1 MSSTTTDPGP
11 SEARWNA
18 LVVIAVGLLFAV
30 VLLRTA
36 WISDDALI
44 TLRTVRNL
52 LDGDGLRWNVVERVQ
67 TFSHP
72 LWMGLLAAASFVT
85 REFYLTALL
94 VGSATTLGALWV
106 MVRSAAS
113 SVAAALALC
122 ACIASSAF
130 VDYATSGLENP
141 LTHLALAALVWLHTP
156 RGRDRDPATWHR
168 LLGLAAGLAML
179 NRLDALLL
187 FAPAL
192 GLAVWR
198 ARSVQAL
205 RDLGLGFMPLA
216 LWESFALI
224 YYGFP
229 FPNTAYAKLGA
240 GIPRLELLTQ
250 GLLYLRE
257 SFVYDPLTLSS
268 VVLAA
273 FVSLSRSTRAL
284 LLPAAGGALLYLAYV
299 VWIGGDFM
307 SGRFLTAPFFLC
319 VSALAACAS
328 GPSRWRDPRAL
339 AALACIVVLGSL
351 TRAPRLLSGADFSR
365 QTRLDRISDERS
377 VYFERFGWWS
387 AKRAGNLD
395 LCAGME
401 PFQGPVSVRGSVGHR
416 GFCEPREHFILDRN
430 ALGDALLSR
439 LPARPGSPLAWQP
452 GHFTRGLPAGYRES
466 IESADNRLEDEEL
479 RGFYEELLEATRG
492 ESLFAPRRLAAIWAL
507 NSGRYT
513 EVLSHERFALRPAR
527 SQREFE
533 ALSTEAG
540 KWRWRAAR
548 AGGFEVPR
556 DGVDLQIPTSGL
568 IRAHSITL
576 QRSAGSVLGID
587 FLSAGELVG
596 RILPESANAPGEL
609 SIPSE
614 AIRAGFDTVR
624 IHPGPV
630 KLSDMHHLRLRPD
643 RGGPEGLLFL
653 DSVQLGSTPIR

>member
-1 MSSTTTDPGP
+1 MSATQIEPGSP
-11 SEARWNA
+11 EARRNA
-18 LVVIAVGLLFAV
+18 LVVIALGLAFAV
-30 VLLRTA
+30 VLVRTA

-52 LDGDGLRWNVVERVQ
+52 LEGDGLRWNIAERVQ

-72 LWMGLLAAASFVT
+72 LWMGLLAVASFVT
-85 REFYLTALL
+85 REFYLTTLL
-94 VGSATTLGALWV
+94 LGGSTTLVALWV
-106 MVRSAAS
+106 MFRSAAS

-141 LTHLALAALVWLHTP
+141 LTHVAVAALVWLHTP
-156 RGRDRDPATWHR
+156 HGRQRDPAVWHR
-168 LLGLAAGLAML
+168 LLGLAAGLAAL
-179 NRLDALLL
+179 NRLDGLLL
-187 FAPAL
+187 FVPAL
-192 GLAVWR
+192 GLALWR
-198 ARSVQAL
+198 ARGAQAL
-205 RDLGLGFMPLA
+205 RDLAIGFVPLA

-257 SFVYDPLTLSS
+257 SLVHDPITLSS
-268 VVLAA
+268 VVVAA
-273 FVSLSRSTRAL
+273 FALGVRSTRGL
-284 LLPAAGGALLYLAYV
+284 LVPAAGGALLYLVYV
-299 VWIGGDFM
+299 AWIGGDFM

-319 VSALAACAS
+319 VCALAACSRETA
-328 GPSRWRDPRAL
+328 RWRDPRAL
-339 AALACIVVLGSL
+339 AALGCIHVLGTSA
-351 TRAPRLLSGADFSR
+351 RAPRLLSGSDFSR
-365 QTRLDRISDERS
+365 QPRLDRISDERS

-401 PFQGPVSVRGSVGHR
+401 PFRGPVSVRGSVGHR

-439 LPARPGSPLAWQP
+439 LPARPRSPLGWQP

-466 IESADNRLEDEEL
+466 IESGENRLEDEEL
-479 RGFYEELLEATRG
+479 RSFYEELLEATRG
-492 ESLFAPRRLAAIWAL
+492 EPLLAPKRLAAIWAL
-507 NSGRYT
+507 NSGRYH
-513 EVLSHERFALRPAR
+513 ELLSHERFALRPAR
-527 SQREFE
+527 SHRELD
-533 ALSTEAG
+533 ALSSETG
-540 KWRWRAAR
+540 QWRWQAPRI
-548 AGGFEVPR
+548 GGFEIPR
-556 DGVDLQIPTSGL
+556 DGIDLKVPGSERIH
-568 IRAHSITL
+568 AASITL
-576 QRSAGSVLGID
+576 QRRAGSVRGID

-596 RILPESANAPGEL
+596 RLLPESANAPGKR

-614 AIRAGFDTVR
+614 ATRAGFDTVR

-630 KLSDMHHLRLRPD
+630 KLSNMHHLRLRPD
-643 RGGPEGLLFL
+643 RGGPGGLLFIE
-653 DSVQLGSTPIR
+653 SVQLGSTP